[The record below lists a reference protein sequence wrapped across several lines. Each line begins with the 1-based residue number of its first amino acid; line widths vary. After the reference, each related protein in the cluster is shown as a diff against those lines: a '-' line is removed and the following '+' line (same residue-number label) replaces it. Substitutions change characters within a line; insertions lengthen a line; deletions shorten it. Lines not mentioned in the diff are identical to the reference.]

1 MECKDWLLSLLAAVD
16 PKDLE
21 NAIKNNENL
30 VVLFFNHYK
39 LADYRVRPIARR
51 LLRLFWKDLEKYLT
65 NPILILEELCKSR
78 PELKPILVSKR
89 SIEWL
94 NQNCE
99 NLYRSFYNYVFK
111 DETPPEVSYLK
122 KKK

>member
-1 MECKDWLLSLLAAVD
+1 MHSDWLLGLLYSID
-16 PKDLE
+16 PEDLK
-21 NAIKNNENL
+21 NAIENNENL

-51 LLRLFWKDLEKYLT
+51 LLKMFWNDLEKYLT

-78 PELKPILVSKR
+78 PELKPILISKR

-94 NQNCE
+94 NRNCE
-99 NLYRSFYNYVFK
+99 NLYRAFYNYVFK
-111 DETPPEVSYLK
+111 DEIPPEVNYLK